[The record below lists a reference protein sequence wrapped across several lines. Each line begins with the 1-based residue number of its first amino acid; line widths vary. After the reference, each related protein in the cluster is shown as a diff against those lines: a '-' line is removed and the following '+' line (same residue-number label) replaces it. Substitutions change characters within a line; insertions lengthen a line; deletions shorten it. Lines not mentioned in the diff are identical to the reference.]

1 MLAQSYK
8 PSLHLE
14 TKVQEDCHLNKR
26 PMARRP
32 GKTLQQRRHKGT
44 SAHTAVLSTR
54 EVTHFGEREHNAES
68 LHSSKGSQSLLT
80 QRWQSHVFI
89 AVSTVMAAVYYGEL
103 ELTATGK
110 LHQSV
115 TIQT

>member
-32 GKTLQQRRHKGT
+32 GKTLQQRKHKGT
-44 SAHTAVLSTR
+44 RAHTAVLSTR
-54 EVTHFGEREHNAES
+54 EVTHFGESRLEHNAES

-89 AVSTVMAAVYYGEL
+89 AVSTVMAAVYYREL

-110 LHQSV
+110 LH
-115 TIQT
+115 